1 MVEED
6 VQKTSLRQVDEDKTG
21 YGSVVAETQIGSL
34 PAGNHICNSGFQILV
49 RGIRG
54 TCVEGTFACLV
65 DGREKSEIIG
75 RYWQADADSTQGGL
89 CLERCT
95 RRRRVVARP
104 ESGMLIAE
112 QCDVRYRNHDA
123 LVLEDDNRGVM
134 RSQKTEGEK
143 RAVDIDVRRIG
154 VGRYLVG
161 SITCR
166 ML

>member
-1 MVEED
+1 M
-6 VQKTSLRQVDEDKTG
+6 
-21 YGSVVAETQIGSL
+21 
-34 PAGNHICNSGFQILV
+34 
-49 RGIRG
+49 
-54 TCVEGTFACLV
+54 
-65 DGREKSEIIG
+65 
-75 RYWQADADSTQGGL
+75 
-89 CLERCT
+89 
-95 RRRRVVARP
+95 P